1 MISCNVKCIGSN
13 QNFTK
18 IKDWAARHGR
28 HHAAREEVKKMKI
41 TTLTNFIVEQVNNQ
55 LATEDALGIV
65 LKIGDLEN
73 EIKRVAPDL
82 EIEDIDI
89 EDFLMEYE
97 ED

>member
-1 MISCNVKCIGSN
+1 
-13 QNFTK
+13 
-18 IKDWAARHGR
+18 
-28 HHAAREEVKKMKI
+28 MKL
-41 TTLTNFIVEQVNNQ
+41 TTLTNFIAEQVNNQ

-65 LKIGDLEN
+65 LKISDLEN

>member
-1 MISCNVKCIGSN
+1 
-13 QNFTK
+13 
-18 IKDWAARHGR
+18 
-28 HHAAREEVKKMKI
+28 MKV
-41 TTLTNFIVEQVNNQ
+41 TTLTNFIAEQANNQ